1 MGATG
6 YGAAQGLE
14 SVLSR
19 LFQEAQAKQQAAE
32 AQARMDLQRQTL
44 AQDQSQHE
52 ARMGFDR
59 EKFGAE
65 QQNAE
70 RTYSINAGNMAMRGT
85 EFAQGVVDTQAE
97 RERQAA
103 ADAANA
109 AWKGTELANTNAQ
122 NELDRQNQRQVA
134 GINHANSGAG
144 TSARDAAQSDMID
157 NALQTVSLLENAPG
171 FSGAIGAPSLTQ
183 PGSWPRAVGMDALAG
198 SEAAGADSYMKQLV
212 GQLTL
217 PNLTVM
223 RGMGALSDRDMQVIQ
238 SAMTALNA
246 KIPEAQAR
254 VELGRIRDT
263 LSQAKTRMSNG
274 SLGVPMQPGAPRQAP
289 TATGAPAVQEWGRG
303 PNGVPV
309 RK

>member
-19 LFQEAQAKQQAAE
+19 LFQEAQAKQQAQE
-32 AQARMDLQRQTL
+32 AQARMDLQRQGL
-44 AQDQSQHE
+44 AQDQSQFE
-52 ARMGFDR
+52 ANMNFNRD
-59 EKFGAE
+59 KFASD
-65 QQNAE
+65 QQDAE
-70 RTYSINAGNMAMRGT
+70 RTYNLQAGNMAFTGT
-85 EFAQGVVDTQAE
+85 KFAQDRMDTEAD
-97 RERQAA
+97 RERQSNM
-103 ADAANA
+103 DAANA
-109 AWKGTELANTNAQ
+109 AWKGTELANSNNQAA
-122 NELDRQNQRQVA
+122 LDRAAQERIAGMRQA
-134 GINHANSGAG
+134 GNSAGA
-144 TSARDAAQSDMID
+144 SARDSAQNDMID
-157 NALQTVSLLENAPG
+157 NALQTVSLLEKSPG
-171 FSGAIGAPSLTQ
+171 FSGAIGAPALNQ

-263 LSQAKTRMSNG
+263 LSQAKARMQNG
-274 SLGVPMQPGAPRQAP
+274 QLGVPNMQTPTAPAGAPRVRRYNPQ
-289 TATGAPAVQEWGRG
+289 TGTVE
-303 PNGVPV
+303 
-309 RK
+309 